1 MKRDWELIKALMLE
15 IEGCEQGRYF
25 IPEPFAG
32 HDLDSVKYHLHL
44 LDQAGL
50 VECELYEPWDGA
62 PQLIG
67 RNLTL
72 QGHDLLDSLREG
84 VSRPTLQP
92 VPVLTQVAAVDG
104 AEALRR
110 SA

>member
-15 IEGCEQGRYF
+15 IESREQGRYY
-25 IPEPFAG
+25 IPEAFAG
-32 HDLDSVKYHLHL
+32 HDLASVKYHLHL

-50 VECELYEPWDGA
+50 VECELDEPWDGE
-62 PQLIG
+62 PCLIG

-72 QGHDLLDSLREG
+72 LGHDLLDSLREG
-84 VSRPTLQP
+84 VARPLQP
-92 VPVLTQVAAVDG
+92 VPILTQVAEVAR
-104 AEALRR
+104 ESLRR